1 MRALCLL
8 VLTLVAAASP
18 AEASVVL
25 GGTRIVYPAQER
37 EVTLQIDNKGSLP
50 ALVQSWLDDGDA
62 EAVPENTRAPFILL
76 PPIARIEPGQA
87 QALRIMYNGTG
98 LAKDKESVFY
108 LNVLDVP
115 PNPSMKDGEP
125 NNFLQ
130 FAYRTRIKLF
140 YRPAGL
146 PGSAESA
153 PEELKWSVVASAAGG
168 YSLRA
173 ENPTPFH
180 VSFVGV
186 KLQKDGRSYV
196 NDEGT
201 YMVSP
206 GGEVT
211 FPMKQGGSMPAAKE
225 AKIAFTYINDYGGYQ
240 TLESTP
246 GH

>member
-1 MRALCLL
+1 MRTLALL
-8 VLTLVAAASP
+8 VLSLTAAMP
-18 AEASVVL
+18 ATASVVL
-25 GGTRIVYPAQER
+25 SGTRIVYPAQER
-37 EVTLQIDNKGSLP
+37 EVTLQIENKGTLP

-62 EAVPENTRAPFILL
+62 ESAPENTRAPFILL

-87 QALRIMYNGTG
+87 QALRIMYNGSS
-98 LAKDKESVFY
+98 LAKDKETVFY

-115 PNPSMKDGEP
+115 PNPSSKDGES
-125 NNFLQ
+125 NNYLQ
-130 FAYRTRIKLF
+130 FAYRTRVKMF
-140 YRPAGL
+140 FRPAGL

-153 PEELKWSVVASAAGG
+153 PEDLKWTVIPSPAGG
-168 YSLRA
+168 YTLRA
-173 ENPTPFH
+173 DNPTPFH

-186 KLQKDGRSYV
+186 KLQREGHSYL

-211 FPMKQGGSMPAAKE
+211 FPLKSGGAAPAAKE
-225 AKIAFTYINDYGGYQ
+225 AKVTFTYINDFGGYK

-246 GH
+246 KN